1 MDDDSNNAPVNYDEW
16 DLYRDLVEHSQ
27 DLLCTHDLSG
37 KLLSVNPLPARLLG
51 YDVETLLGMPMRELL
66 APEYRHQFEEYL
78 ARIRQDGFAEGV
90 MILVGSNGQR
100 RIWEYHNT
108 LRDDGVSSP
117 VVRGMAHDVTER
129 RAAEEALR
137 KNEERFR
144 VALKNSPIV
153 VFNQDLDLRYTW
165 SNASVLPWSS
175 EPYLGRADTDLLGGS
190 EGQRLTSV
198 KRSVLETGVPAR
210 IEVSVTRSGKSFH
223 YDITAEPLVN
233 RQGVL
238 RGITGAAIDVTWM
251 KQAQEER
258 EKLVQQLQ
266 TALAEN
272 EYLAYHDPLT
282 GIPNRRLLA
291 DRLELA
297 LSHAARSQTNLTVFA
312 LDIDKFK
319 EINDKLGH
327 RTGDLVLQ
335 NVVMRL
341 QARLRASDTLAR
353 TGGDEF
359 TILAVGANRT
369 GAQVLLSELN
379 VAFTLPFKLGGQVLT
394 VGVSIGFAVYPDDG
408 KSGDELRTA
417 ADAAMYAVKRSR

>member
-1 MDDDSNNAPVNYDEW
+1 MDDDSNKSGFSSDER

-27 DLLCTHDLSG
+27 DLLCIHDLSG
-37 KLLSVNPLPARLLG
+37 RLLSVNPLPARLLG
-51 YDVETLLGMPMRELL
+51 YDVETLLAMPMQELL
-66 APEYRHQFEEYL
+66 APEYRHQFDEYL
-78 ARIRQDGFAEGV
+78 ARIQQDGFAEGV
-90 MILVGSNGQR
+90 MVLVGRNGQR

-108 LRDDGVSSP
+108 LRDDGVSAP

-144 VALKNSPIV
+144 IALKNSPIV
-153 VFNQDLDLRYTW
+153 VFNQDLDLKYTW
-165 SNASVLPWSS
+165 SNASILPWSS
-175 EPYLGRADTDLLGGS
+175 EPYLGRTDLDLLGGS
-190 EGQRLTSV
+190 EGERLTAV
-198 KRSVLETGVPAR
+198 KRSVLKTGVSAR
-210 IEVSVTRSGKSFH
+210 VDVSVTSSGKTFH

-238 RGITGAAIDVTWM
+238 RGLTGAAIDVTWM

-272 EYLAYHDPLT
+272 EYLANHDPLT

-297 LSHAARSQTNLTVFA
+297 LSHASRSQTSLAVFA

-335 NVVMRL
+335 SVVTRL
-341 QARLRASDTLAR
+341 QGRLRASDTLAR

-359 TILAVGANRT
+359 TILAVGANRA
-369 GAQVLLSELN
+369 GAEVLLSELN
-379 VAFTLPFKLGGQVLT
+379 VAFRVPLKLGGQLLN
-394 VGVSIGFAVYPDDG
+394 VGVSIGYAVYPEDG
-408 KSGDELRTA
+408 QGGDELRTA
-417 ADAAMYAVKRSR
+417 ADAAMYAAKRSR